1 MGRTH
6 ARAPA
11 QVFVGNIPYGT
22 TEEQMLSMF
31 SEVGRVLNVR
41 GFRDTETGKP
51 KGYAFIEYESAAS
64 AMSAIRNLNNR
75 ASPRARPPSKC
86 VEYSPRASNW
96 PTPNRAGDRREA
108 APGQL
113 LEGFGARRLR
123 AANG

>member
-1 MGRTH
+1 MASATTCVECSNAGRVGRTH

-75 ASPRARPPSKC
+75 ASPRARPP
-86 VEYSPRASNW
+86 
-96 PTPNRAGDRREA
+96 
-108 APGQL
+108 
-113 LEGFGARRLR
+113 
-123 AANG
+123 